1 MRLGLGKSKPG
12 RIKGFPSR
20 KNLSKLCTKLAR
32 SKVVSLA
39 ANFCGAV
46 GCILANKLVFR
57 RGFEFPLTLTFFGY
71 SLVSLCIVIST
82 LLRRGFCRSRAMR
95 YNSEADIETQHCL
108 VRANGGHSIIALS
121 SRQAMC
127 RRILLIL
134 FTALAPVRESRRLSP
149 ASRSSKKPISGRR
162 SPMLP

>member
-1 MRLGLGKSKPG
+1 MMQRRRAEAVMRLGLGKSKPG

-20 KNLSKLCTKLAR
+20 RNLSRLCTKLTR

-57 RGFEFPLTLTFFGY
+57 RGFDFPLTITFFGY

-82 LLRRGFCRSRAMR
+82 LLRRGFCRSSAMR
-95 YNSEADIETQHCL
+95 YDSEDDVETQPL
-108 VRANGGHSIIALS
+108 VRANGHSTMALS

-127 RRILLIL
+127 RRILLIF
-134 FTALAPVRESRRLSP
+134 FTALAPVRGSR
-149 ASRSSKKPISGRR
+149 
-162 SPMLP
+162 